1 MNVITTR
8 PEGGLLLS
16 GHLMERLDMQ
26 PAKRSHAAASND
38 AALLHM
44 VCGKIASGKSTLT
57 TLLANAERTVLISED
72 VWLSRLYPGEI
83 LSIEDY
89 IRRAKRIKDVL
100 VDHTGSLLCAGISV
114 VLDLPFNTKTS
125 RAWGYAVAH
134 AAGCGHRVHFL
145 DVSDGVCKERLRAR
159 NALGEHPFQASEA
172 EFEQITRY
180 FEPPD
185 VTEKLH
191 IVTYDE
197 AGSVRCQPDVEARKI
212 KP

>member
-1 MNVITTR
+1 MNVTTTR

-16 GHLMERLDMQ
+16 GHLMERLEMQ
-26 PAKRSHAAASND
+26 PEKRNHAAASND

-44 VCGKIASGKSTLT
+44 VCGKIAAGKSTLT
-57 TLLANAERTVLISED
+57 TMLADGERTVLISED

-89 IRRAKRIKDVL
+89 IRCAKRIKDVL
-100 VDHTGSLLCAGISV
+100 ADHTGSLLRAGISV
-114 VLDLPFNTKTS
+114 VLDLPFNTRAA

-134 AAGCGHRVHFL
+134 AAGCGHRLHFL
-145 DVSDGVCKERLRAR
+145 DVSDDVCKERLRAR

-172 EFEQITRY
+172 EFKQITQY
-180 FEPPD
+180 FVPPD
-185 VTEKLH
+185 FTENLY

-197 AGSVRCQPDVEARKI
+197 AGCVKRRSEED
-212 KP
+212 